1 MSHQLAPAGR
11 GIAKIAIKL
20 PNKMIATE
28 NMSTIRNAFE
38 YKYNARAC
46 TPVQT
51 NIQILRR

>member
-11 GIAKIAIKL
+11 GIDKIAIKR

-28 NMSTIRNAFE
+28 NISTIRNAFE

-51 NIQILRR
+51 NVQILR